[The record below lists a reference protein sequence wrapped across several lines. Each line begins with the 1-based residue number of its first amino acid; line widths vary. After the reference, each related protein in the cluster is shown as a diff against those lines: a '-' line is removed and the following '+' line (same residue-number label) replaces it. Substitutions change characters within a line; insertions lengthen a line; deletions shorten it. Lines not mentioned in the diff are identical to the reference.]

1 MIAFI
6 AVFRT
11 VGGGDLTRPNSP
23 PVPRL
28 LVRLISRQPAIRSP
42 WCICEIYRVFY
53 ALSRYIGRF
62 FIWALVSISITNL
75 LFPTQVLQSTF
86 ISLQPDVCSSWCIY
100 EIYCIFCALS
110 CYIGRFL
117 VWALVQIPIT
127 NLPFPTWVLQST
139 PYIFTTR
146 LLFLLFYTW
155 NLPPIVLQRQFFCST
170 ISRTSNHQPNSHS
183 STPQCTSSCPSLCS
197 SFSILSI
204 YSYFGQTLWDVY
216 REIWADFI
224 QKAVWGVVQCYCWD
238 HTKCSILFSHLI
250 LIEITI

>member
-1 MIAFI
+1 MAIWRAQI
-6 AVFRT
+6 R
-11 VGGGDLTRPNSP
+11 
-23 PVPRL
+23 RL
-28 LVRLISRQPAIRSP
+28 YHDYL
-42 WCICEIYRVFY
+42 Y
-53 ALSRYIGRF
+53 ALSLDNQLSVLLDVYMKFIEFFMLYRATSADF

-100 EIYCIFCALS
+100 EIYHMYCALS

-127 NLPFPTWVLQST
+127 NLLFPTWVLQST

-170 ISRTSNHQPNSHS
+170 ISRTSDHQLN
-183 STPQCTSSCPSLCS
+183 S
-197 SFSILSI
+197 SFI
-204 YSYFGQTLWDVY
+204 YSSMHKLL
-216 REIWADFI
+216 
-224 QKAVWGVVQCYCWD
+224 
-238 HTKCSILFSHLI
+238 S
-250 LIEITI
+250 

>member
-1 MIAFI
+1 VSGLNISQTII

-23 PVPRL
+23 PVPWL
-28 LVRLISRQPAIRSP
+28 LVRLISRQPAVRSP
-42 WCICEIYRVFY
+42 WCIYEIYRVFY

-139 PYIFTTR
+139 PYIFTIR
-146 LLFLLFYTW
+146 LPFLLFYTW
-155 NLPPIVLQRQFFCST
+155 NLLYFLPPIALWRQFFCPY
-170 ISRTSNHQPNSHS
+170 TSDHSASHY
-183 STPQCTSSCPSLCS
+183 TVLQ
-197 SFSILSI
+197 
-204 YSYFGQTLWDVY
+204 
-216 REIWADFI
+216 
-224 QKAVWGVVQCYCWD
+224 
-238 HTKCSILFSHLI
+238 
-250 LIEITI
+250 IEIVWCISELFLWMQSHRDILQFI